1 MKKLIFL
8 IIFFCIACTEQFHP
22 QINNNISILVVDGK
36 ITTESGPYEIRLFR
50 TVSLDA
56 SDTLKP
62 EKEAIITIHD
72 DMGNNDF
79 FLEVSPGIYQNQ
91 DPTFTGKIGQ
101 TYWIE
106 IETSNGDKFESL
118 PEMIPPKI
126 SIESI
131 YPEEGEKLLSNGS
144 KIKAVE
150 YYLDAIEPTNNS
162 SYMRWEYKESW
173 EWRSPYRLPKTTN
186 PSSICYPNAN
196 SNNVY
201 IFDGSK
207 LSIKKFN
214 HLSSTFITNE
224 EVKLNYQYFLKVS
237 MYSVTKDC
245 YKFWEQI
252 KQSIEEN
259 GSLYNVTP
267 SNATGNILP
276 CNSNSPVLGYFE
288 ASSVDHKHITNSIS
302 DFSMKFPSFP
312 PDCEDIIIR
321 RKEGR
326 PDENIFHIVNS
337 WMEGEAIV
345 FQVRFNYCYD
355 CNVKY
360 SSNKP
365 SFWP

>member
-72 DMGNNDF
+72 DMGNNDI

-126 SIESI
+126 SIVSI
-131 YPEEGEKLLSNGS
+131 YPEEGEKLLSDGS

-186 PSSICYPNAN
+186 PSTICYPNAN

-207 LSIKKFN
+207 LSFKKFN

-360 SSNKP
+360 SPNKP